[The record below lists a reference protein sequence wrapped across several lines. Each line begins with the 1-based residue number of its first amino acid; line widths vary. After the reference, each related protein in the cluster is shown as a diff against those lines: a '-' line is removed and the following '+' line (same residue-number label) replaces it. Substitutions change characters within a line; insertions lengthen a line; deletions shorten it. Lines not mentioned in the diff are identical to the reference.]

1 MGHTIAKRILIMYTT
16 TDISKC
22 LGIKRERLKI
32 WMSKGFIEPT
42 ETASGPGTKN
52 LFTILDLYCLKLFT
66 SLVERGFPR
75 EEAAKRIKLTRV
87 GLHPKMVKTLT
98 LIGFIRHDQ
107 AEENRGYPEI
117 LYADS
122 SEDFVKDSE
131 FFMNEFFKY
140 DCDDILIVNFK
151 KIRESVDR
159 SFGI

>member
-1 MGHTIAKRILIMYTT
+1 MYTT

-32 WMSKGFIEPT
+32 WMSKGFIKPT

-52 LFTILDLYCLKLFT
+52 LFTITDLYLLKLFA

-75 EEAAKRIKLTRV
+75 EEAAERITITRV
-87 GLHPKMVKTLT
+87 SLNPDVIGNLA

-107 AEENRGYPEI
+107 ADKNRGYPEI

-122 SEDFVKDSE
+122 PEDFIKDSP
-131 FFMNEFFKY
+131 FFMDEFFKY
-140 DCDDILIVNFK
+140 GCDDILIFNFK
-151 KIRESVDR
+151 KIREAVNKALL
-159 SFGI
+159 